1 MLLKLDHIARSTVMR
16 LNKYIAQAGIASRR
30 KADELTIQGKVRI
43 NGAVMKEPG
52 YDVAEDDVVEVN
64 GHVVKHDAKK
74 VYIMLNKPKGYITS
88 ANDDKDRPT
97 VLDLVADIEER
108 LFPVGRLDYNTSG
121 MLLLTND
128 GDLAYKLSH
137 PKHHIYKTYR
147 ARISGQL
154 SNEKL
159 AKLRNGVDIG
169 GFVTSKAVVNVI
181 KQSERSAVVEIKI
194 YEGKNRQVRKM
205 FAAVGNKVLD
215 LERIAI
221 GELYLGHLKQGHYRK
236 LNHKEIEYLKN
247 C

>member
-1 MLLKLDHIARSTVMR
+1 MR

-154 SNEKL
+154 SNERL